1 MNMKKLH
8 GVLAVAIALLATAE
22 AKAQSDWTFGVKAG
36 LNLSDEAIADNP
48 TEMLAGL
55 HVGGVVNYR
64 LNDPFDIE
72 VDLVYS
78 QQGVVDKGI
87 WTIGPEGL
95 ELSGAEIKTRSHYL
109 NLPVALK
116 WYGNDSFY
124 VECGPQ
130 FGYQLSRR
138 MKLNKDADSSVA
150 IDATLLK
157 RFDVGAFLGVGYVF
171 GSGLLL
177 NARYVW
183 GFTDTAKDSF
193 LSYGPNRNL
202 QLSVGYLF

>member
-1 MNMKKLH
+1 MKNLH

-22 AKAQSDWTFGVKAG
+22 AKAQSDWSVGVKAG
-36 LNLSDEAIADNP
+36 LNLSNEAMADNP

-64 LNDPFDIE
+64 LNNLFDIE
-72 VDLVYS
+72 ADLMYS

-87 WTIGPEGL
+87 WMIGPEGQ
-95 ELSGAEIKTRSHYL
+95 ELTDDEIKTRSHYL

-124 VECGPQ
+124 LECGPQ

-138 MKLNKDADSSVA
+138 MRLETDADSSA
-150 IDATLLK
+150 DIDAKLLK
-157 RFDVGAFLGVGYVF
+157 RFDVGAFLGVGYAF
-171 GSGLLL
+171 SNGLLL

-183 GFTDTAKDSF
+183 GFTDTAEDYF
-193 LSYGPNRNL
+193 LHYGPNRNL